1 MSFFH
6 SPNDRIDLFTPDRA
20 FTASYRFGNLPKPG
34 LHPLT
39 TPRGH
44 CLTAFEPSDHIWH
57 RGLWFAIKFINGSN
71 FWEERPPFGIQQSR
85 AEPACRAIG
94 AHKLRID
101 HSQVWTSDAT
111 GPVLNEQRTI
121 LFSTAPDGSRQIDW
135 STHLFSLADL
145 TLDRTPFTTW
155 GGYGGLYFRAA
166 LELHDASFLIP
177 NGQTVPSLSGV
188 SQDWTIMQAFT
199 AAPNPNQKVSIAIID
214 HPTNPRSPTPW
225 YNRSSPDW
233 NSMNP
238 AFLFHEP
245 LKLPKDQ
252 SLQFH
257 YRILYRDGLWDTAQ
271 FAALAAEFRTTTPPK
286 S

>member
-1 MSFFH
+1 MTFSEI
-6 SPNDRIDLFTPDRA
+6 SNDRIDITAPNGA
-20 FTASYRFGNLPKPG
+20 PIASYRFGSLPKPC

-57 RGLWFAIKFINGSN
+57 RGLWFAVKFINGSN

-85 AEPACRAIG
+85 VEPTCRAIDTD
-94 AHKLRID
+94 KIRID
-101 HSQVWTSDAT
+101 HSLLWTSDAT
-111 GPVLNEQRTI
+111 GPVLNEERTI
-121 LFSTAPDGSRQIDW
+121 IFSTTPDGSRQIDW
-135 STHLFSLADL
+135 STTLYALADL
-145 TLDRTPFTTW
+145 DLDRTPFTTW

-166 LELHDASFLIP
+166 LEMHDASFLIP
-177 NGQTVPSLSGV
+177 NGQIVPNISGESHEWTV
-188 SQDWTIMQAFT
+188 MQAQ
-199 AAPNPNQKVSIAIID
+199 AGAQNANQKVSIAIID
-214 HPTNPRSPTPW
+214 HPSNPRSPTPW

-252 SLQFH
+252 SLRFH
-257 YRILYRDGLWDTAQ
+257 YRILYRDGQWDTAD
-271 FAALAAEFRTTTPPK
+271 FADLADDFRTTMPPK
-286 S
+286 G

>member
-1 MSFFH
+1 MTFSQRH
-6 SPNDRIDLFTPDRA
+6 DDRIDLFSPNGA
-20 FTASYRFGNLPKPG
+20 PIASYCFGSLPKPC

-85 AEPACRAIG
+85 AEPVCRAIG
-94 AHKLRID
+94 TDKVRID

-111 GPVLNEQRTI
+111 GPVLNEERTI
-121 LFSTAPDGSRQIDW
+121 TFSTSPDGSRQIDW
-135 STHLFSLADL
+135 STNLRALTDL
-145 TLDRTPFTTW
+145 DLDRTPFTTW

-166 LELHDASFLIP
+166 PQLHDANFLLP
-177 NGQTVPSLSGV
+177 NGQTVPNLAGESH
-188 SQDWTIMQAFT
+188 DWTIMQALT
-199 AAPNPNQKVSIAIID
+199 AGPIPNQKVSIAIID
-214 HPTNPRSPTPW
+214 HPSNPRSPTSW

-238 AFLFHEP
+238 AFLFHDP

-257 YRILYRDGLWDTAQ
+257 YRILCRDGQWHPAD
-271 FAALAAEFRTTTPPK
+271 FAALAADFRV
-286 S
+286 SSSS